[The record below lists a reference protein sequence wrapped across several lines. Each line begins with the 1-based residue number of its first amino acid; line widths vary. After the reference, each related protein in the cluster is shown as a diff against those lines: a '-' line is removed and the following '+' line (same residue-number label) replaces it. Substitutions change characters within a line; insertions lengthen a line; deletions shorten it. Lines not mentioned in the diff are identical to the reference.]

1 MSDDDNN
8 NDVNKTYLTT
18 LENISKL
25 DVQVSQ

>member
-1 MSDDDNN
+1 MSDDNN